1 MIAARLQA
9 YTPNGSSLGELPY
22 PLTIDPM
29 VAHNDVGSLS
39 FSYSNLAAGGAYL
52 ATALQ
57 SGLEVAL
64 ELSKGE
70 KDGLGRDLWVEPKGC
85 RFVRLEDDTDPSDPT
100 KRVSLTLP
108 SFGWLLSKC
117 VVGAEGAVDGRRV
130 FTAPTVG
137 EILLALL
144 DENAD
149 RDGYATSIVPT
160 FTETTDSAGTS
171 WPVLPDQS
179 FELGVDYLTVLDGL
193 TAAGACDWTT
203 QARGLYLYVPDS
215 ATLSPD
221 LSGDD
226 GVVLSLGTDVA
237 GAPTKRSIANM
248 SGRVL
253 VLAEAGGVTMAEEP
267 TAVTG
272 WGTPE
277 STLRIGQVAGEPAA
291 IAVGQAE
298 LERVGRPQ
306 GQYTRELILAAASH
320 VPLLDYWPGCWIM
333 APGAAGVGEKL
344 RVQQATLAFKGLE
357 STGSLTLND
366 VMLESDE
373 RRARTLASLA
383 GGTISPGGPAAPI
396 AVDPEASRVPSTPTG
411 FGLVAGVTFTGPTPR
426 GVVTATWLPV
436 STATD
441 TGALAIS
448 GYELQYRIGAGAWQ
462 TIVTPEVSAVIA
474 DLTPGDALD
483 SRVRAVGARTTLP
496 SAWSAIESV
505 TVPGDVTPPPVPT
518 GLSIS
523 TARGI
528 VTVVWDGTPAMP
540 VDLDRIEI
548 AIDGTATPT
557 TVVGT
562 LRKAGELPHPDTV
575 GATRRA
581 RARSVDTTGNASAWS
596 SVLGPVTVAS
606 VVSADIDTA
615 VTNAIA
621 TAGTDAANALL
632 LGQRV
637 VIASTDNL
645 VVDPTFTTLPGG
657 SYDPAWDAL
666 ATGEAYDATGGYNG
680 VGSWK
685 VTLDGA
691 VHILAQAGTKWR
703 LVEPGSAYRMGVWVN
718 SDVALPANAINSY
731 VQRRIVGGST
741 AMLAQI
747 IHEPIA
753 ANTPTYVSTG
763 IGVMPADGDAVRVV
777 LQIAAAAGSSGNVWL
792 SKPSVTRAADA
803 TLYVDGSVKARHVGA
818 EEIETSHLAAGA
830 VSADKL
836 SSVIAVSGLF
846 TTSESGTGQRV
857 EFDNGGIR
865 LFNAADELRIDFPT
879 TPGDEPEIRGV
890 VQADGLT
897 VRQGATFF
905 SPLNSFAKDST
916 ISLDESLSKPTS
928 APLATPYWGSA
939 FFQITSR
946 TGDLGTFALDPSLI
960 QSVAW
965 NHVINV
971 IHLVQKVPTGGSRIW
986 YYNLDG
992 TIWAGGTPNWDL
1004 PSAWDVTSLGIGTD
1018 GEFRIMYRWDS
1029 RWWIYDY
1036 SRPSGSRS
1044 REYASAVNPA
1054 GRPLM
1059 AMDGNTIVV
1068 TETGMDEAPRFR
1080 YVDTSTNPVTITSG
1094 VTATGA
1100 PGNSGRDPVFLYH
1113 GSADYGGQRWI
1124 TSYKTSG
1131 SYRTFSEAGAFN
1143 TTEGWNPPTS
1153 KVGGFW
1159 HPGLGVFY
1167 TVSSDGG
1174 IWTHSA
1180 MTWTSV
1186 ANDTWHLGQTFYDNQ
1201 ATGGLHETAMG
1212 EVRSFVM
1219 PKRAFLRVT
1228 LVEVPYAGGTDDPN
1242 RWRLYGMR
1250 GTYAVGSMRLQSEG
1264 PYTTL
1269 THTMSA
1275 VPTTGGAV
1283 APTTST
1289 FPGGNPA
1296 RLVTARVMP
1305 DTNPVFELKGDGSGR
1320 WGPIAMDSDG
1330 TFASSYDTGWVN
1342 VSLASGIT
1350 NVSAPYT
1357 LQVRRLGFV
1366 VYIRGQITGLAAD
1379 VDTQITGTAMAAEF
1393 RPIVTVQL
1401 GLIPTGGNLNTQ
1413 YARVQIQDTGHIR
1426 VRSLTSANAY
1436 LFGSWTND

>member
-1 MIAARLQA
+1 VFAARLRA
-9 YTPNGSSLGELPY
+9 YAPGGASLGLLPD
-22 PLTIDPM
+22 PLSWQASIVHGDLG
-29 VAHNDVGSLS
+29 ALS
-39 FSYSNLAAGGAYL
+39 VTYSTLSAGGEHIERSL
-52 ATALQ
+52 A
-57 SGLEVAL
+57 SGLEVAV
-64 ELSKGE
+64 EVW
-70 KDGLGRDLWVEPKGC
+70 DGTTWVEPRGC
-85 RFVRLEDDTDPSDPT
+85 RFVRVAQGADTADDMQVYSVTF
-100 KRVSLTLP
+100 RAY
-108 SFGWLLSKC
+108 GWLLTKARLTA
-117 VVGAEGAVDGRRV
+117 GTFTDGRRV
-130 FTAPTVG
+130 FTAPKPGPLMTT
-137 EILLALL
+137 ILG
-144 DENAD
+144 ENAAI
-149 RDGYATSIVPT
+149 GGVPVT
-160 FTETTDSAGTS
+160 VVGGGTNDAGGAA
-171 WPVLPDQS
+171 WAALPDQG
-179 FELGVDYLTVLDGL
+179 FEYAADYLGIVRGL
-193 TAAGACDWTT
+193 QEAGALDWAT
-203 QARGLYLYVPDS
+203 QARGLYLYLPDS
-215 ATLSPD
+215 TALSPD
-221 LSGDD
+221 LSAT
-226 GVVLSLGTDVA
+226 VRLALGSDIGEAPADETIENLVSQVA
-237 GAPTKRSIANM
+237 VRAQ
-248 SGRVL
+248 
-253 VLAEAGGVTMAEEP
+253 AGGTVVVEEP
-267 TAVTG
+267 TAP
-272 WGTPE
+272 TPHGE
-277 STLRIGQVAGEPAA
+277 WQGSLAVGQVDNQSAA
-291 IAVGQAE
+291 EAMGQAE
-298 LERVGRPQ
+298 LERSGHARE
-306 GQYTRELILAAASH
+306 QYTRALVLHDEAP
-320 VPLLDYWPGCWIM
+320 VPLVDYWPGSWIT
-333 APGAAGVGEKL
+333 APTSVPAESV
-344 RVQQATLAFKGLE
+344 RVQQVTLTFGPD
-357 STGSLTLND
+357 GYGGNVVLND
-366 VMLESDE
+366 RLVEGDI
-373 RRARTLASLA
+373 RRARTLGTLA
-383 GGTISPGGPAAPI
+383 GGQVGSGGAPSPI

-411 FGLVAGVTFTGPTPR
+411 LDVVAGITFTGPTPR
-426 GVVTATWLPV
+426 GVVTATWNPV

-462 TIVTPEVSAVIA
+462 TIVTPEVSAIIA

-496 SAWSAIESV
+496 SAWSAIDSV
-505 TVPGDVTPPPVPT
+505 TVPGDVTAPPVPT
-518 GLSIS
+518 GLSTS

-581 RARSVDTTGNASAWS
+581 RARSVDTTGNVSAWS

-621 TAGTDAANALL
+621 TAGTDAANALT

-645 VVDPTFTTLPGG
+645 VVDPTFSTLSGG
-657 SYDPAWDAL
+657 AYDPAWDAL
-666 ATGEAYDATGGYNG
+666 ATNEAYDATGGYNG

-691 VHILAQAGTKWR
+691 VHIVAQAGTKWR
-703 LVEPGSAYRMGVWVN
+703 LVEPGSAYRMGVWVR
-718 SDVALPANAINSY
+718 SDVALPANAITSY
-731 VQRRIVGGST
+731 IQRRIVGGAT
-741 AMLAQI
+741 AVLVQV
-747 IHEPIA
+747 IHEPIL

-777 LQIAAAAGSSGNVWL
+777 LQVAAAAGLSGNVWL

-818 EEIETSHLAAGA
+818 EEIETGHLAAGA

-916 ISLDESLSKPTS
+916 ISLDESLSRPTS
-928 APLATPYWGSA
+928 APLATPYWNSA
-939 FFQITSR
+939 FFQITPR

-971 IHLVQKVPTGGSRIW
+971 VHLVQKVATGGTRIW

-992 TIWAGGTPNWDL
+992 TIWSGGTPYWDL
-1004 PSAWDVTSLGIGTD
+1004 PSAWDVSSLGIGTD

-1059 AMDGNTIVV
+1059 AMDGNTIVA

-1100 PGNSGRDPVFLYH
+1100 PGNSGRNPVFLYH

-1131 SYRTFSEAGAFN
+1131 SYRTFSEAGAFASN
-1143 TTEGWNPPTS
+1143 EGWDPPTT
-1153 KVGGFW
+1153 KVGAFW

-1174 IWTHSA
+1174 IWAHSA
-1180 MTWTSV
+1180 MTWTSS

-1201 ATGGLHETAMG
+1201 VTGGLHETAMG
-1212 EVRSFVM
+1212 EVRSFTM

-1264 PYTTL
+1264 AYTTL

-1296 RLVTARVMP
+1296 RLVSARVMP
-1305 DTNPVFELKGDGSGR
+1305 DTLPVIDLRGDGSGR
-1320 WGPIAMDSDG
+1320 LGQLQISSAGVIS
-1330 TFASSYDTGWVN
+1330 FASSYDTGWVN
-1342 VSLASGIT
+1342 VSLAGGIT
-1350 NVSAPYT
+1350 NVSTPYT